1 VTFREVCIQAAD
13 GIRQESRREVLIPRR
28 HPQILM
34 PEQLR
39 HGVNVGTFHAQPTC
53 RGVAQVVKVKVLDLE
68 LAAQTGES
76 NAHPFRLKL
85 RKQRSAGLCFF
96 GDRLRRRKP
105 HGTRGRRLSM
115 PVVVFYA
122 RLNLCD
128 GLVDN
133 PYRIRPVSALVM

>member
-1 VTFREVCIQAAD
+1 
-13 GIRQESRREVLIPRR
+13 
-28 HPQILM
+28 M

-39 HGVNVGTFHAQPTC
+39 HGMNVGAFPAQPTR

-68 LAAQTGES
+68 LAGQTGES